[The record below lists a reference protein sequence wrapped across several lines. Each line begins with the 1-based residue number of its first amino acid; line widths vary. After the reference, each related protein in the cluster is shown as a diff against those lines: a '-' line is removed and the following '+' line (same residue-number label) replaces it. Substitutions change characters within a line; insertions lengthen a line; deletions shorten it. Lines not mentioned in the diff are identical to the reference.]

1 MTMKIRT
8 KPYGEMEIAERQRLI
23 FPRGIFGFEE
33 LREFALLDSAQP
45 PFYWLQS
52 LQRVEIAFVL
62 IDPHFFRPDYT
73 PDVDPAELQEIE
85 VTGPGRHARLRHRD
99 DPRGLLTHD
108 GQPPGTPPDQQAH
121 QRRAPVHQHESALGC
136 APHHPRGAG
145 ARATGSLMLILARR
159 IGESIMVGDQVEISV
174 VDIKGDQVKLG
185 INAPSQVKVYRREV
199 YSAIQEENRAAAA
212 AAPRSLPA
220 YRGSAGEKGREQP
233 GRVQRGPQGRAPQG
247 RPQGRAHGRS
257 AGRAQ
262 GRQSRRAEA
271 GPYGES
277 TSPLKIWSKRS
288 AISRNLSARKGS
300 KCVARSAR
308 MVSTAL

>member
-1 MTMKIRT
+1 
-8 KPYGEMEIAERQRLI
+8 
-23 FPRGIFGFEE
+23 
-33 LREFALLDSAQP
+33 
-45 PFYWLQS
+45 
-52 LQRVEIAFVL
+52 
-62 IDPHFFRPDYT
+62 
-73 PDVDPAELQEIE
+73 
-85 VTGPGRHARLRHRD
+85 
-99 DPRGLLTHD
+99 
-108 GQPPGTPPDQQAH
+108 
-121 QRRAPVHQHESALGC
+121 
-136 APHHPRGAG
+136 
-145 ARATGSLMLILARR
+145 MLILARR

-212 AAPRSLPA
+212 AAPRSLPHIE
-220 YRGSAGEKGREQP
+220 GLLEKKEEGQTQ
-233 GRVQRGPQGRAPQG
+233 GRVQRG
-247 RPQGRAHGRS
+247 PQGRAHGRS